1 MAKVKTKT
9 YKWDASKYLKDE
21 KDITV
26 YLNLVFEE
34 DGDDPEF
41 IAKAFRTVAKARGM
55 SKLARQIGM
64 SRSAAMIHCICA
76 TGKAVG
82 VNSNCAIRPTIT
94 GGPTNVSIFA

>member
-1 MAKVKTKT
+1 MKKEKSVKTKT
-9 YKWDASKYLKDE
+9 YKWDASKYLNTE
-21 KDITV
+21 GRITE

-64 SRSAAMIHCICA
+64 SRSGLYSALSGDTKPEFA
-76 TGKAVG
+76 TMLKIMNAFG
-82 VNSNCAIRPTIT
+82 VKMHVA
-94 GGPTNVSIFA
+94 